1 MWAQRGIS
9 EMKPLSGQGLVR
21 IGGGKKKGFS
31 IILPTRCNTSH
42 PVSSAVPARL
52 SESPRPQ
59 TETRSQVPEFPS
71 FFARIQQYRTR
82 ILLLAK
88 HNASEFQVITQKHNY
103 GYYIRF
109 LTLYP
114 PKSHTLNIQT
124 VCLEERCLIME
135 QQISMRITILQI
147 IHTLD
152 YYSVI
157 INEHGESCMFLF
169 FFFLNEFLMR
179 AGAVKRIT
187 AGCFK
192 LLLLY
197 ITGSSQCCQAEFW
210 FHVSRSEPCW
220 GLKADL
226 WVLKAE
232 GTL

>member
-103 GYYIRF
+103 GYYIQF

-169 FFFLNEFLMR
+169 FFSSTSSSWELAQWNASQLDVLSYCCCTLLGRPSAVRLNS
-179 AGAVKRIT
+179 
-187 AGCFK
+187 
-192 LLLLY
+192 
-197 ITGSSQCCQAEFW
+197 GSMWAALNPAE
-210 FHVSRSEPCW
+210 
-220 GLKADL
+220 D
-226 WVLKAE
+226 
-232 GTL
+232 